1 MLTRFLKTNAGWKLF
16 SLLLSAGLW
25 FAFVA
30 ESETAASI
38 AVPVEFR
45 NMPRDL
51 EITTEVADRLYLKV
65 RGPSARMRS
74 SDLAK
79 ASVVLNLVSV
89 VRPGERTFTLDES
102 TVNLPA
108 GIVLTRAVPSQI
120 RLQFENRLRRN
131 VPVEPRFEGPPP
143 HGYRVARMQTS
154 PQALVIAGPESR
166 VQLVLAVPTDAIDLS
181 GTISSG
187 EFRVSAYVS
196 DSQVRFEG
204 SPAVVVRVILEKIP
218 DRQD

>member
-1 MLTRFLKTNAGWKLF
+1 MLLRFLKTNLSWKLF
-16 SLLLSAGLW
+16 SLLIAVLLW

-30 ESETAASI
+30 ESETAVSI

-45 NMPRDL
+45 NLPRDL
-51 EITTEVADRLYLKV
+51 EVTTEVVDKLYLKV

-74 SDLAK
+74 SDLAQ
-79 ASVVLNLVSV
+79 ASVVLNLAPVD
-89 VRPGERTFTLDES
+89 RPGERTFTLDQT

-108 GIVLTRAVPSQI
+108 GIILTRVVPSQI
-120 RLQFENRLRRN
+120 RLRFEKRLRRN

-143 HGYRVARMQTS
+143 QGYRVAKMEAAPQT
-154 PQALVIAGPESR
+154 LRIAGPESR
-166 VQLVLAVPTDAIDLS
+166 VQLVSTVPTDAIDLS
-181 GTISSG
+181 GTVSSG

-204 SPAVVVRVILEKIP
+204 STTVVVRVILEKIP
-218 DRQD
+218 VKRD

>member
-1 MLTRFLKTNAGWKLF
+1 MLKRFLKTNVSWKLF
-16 SLLLSAGLW
+16 SLLLSIVLW
-25 FAFVA
+25 FTFVA
-30 ESETAASI
+30 ESETAVSI

-74 SDLAK
+74 SDLAQ
-79 ASVVLNLVSV
+79 ASVVLNLAPV
-89 VRPGERTFTLDES
+89 VRPGERTFTLDQS
-102 TVNLPA
+102 TVHLPA

-120 RLQFENRLRRN
+120 RLRFENRLHRR
-131 VPVEPRFEGPPP
+131 VPVEPRFEGLPPR
-143 HGYRVARMQTS
+143 GYRVARMETS
-154 PQALVIAGPESR
+154 PPALTIAGPESR
-166 VQLVLAVPTDAIDLS
+166 VQLVSAVPTDAIDLS
-181 GTISSG
+181 GTVSSG

-218 DRQD
+218 SGQD

>member
-1 MLTRFLKTNAGWKLF
+1 MLTRFLKKNVGWKLL
-16 SLLLSAGLW
+16 SLLLSVILW

-51 EITTEVADRLYLKV
+51 EITTEVAERLYLKV

-74 SDLAK
+74 SDLAQ
-79 ASVVLNLVSV
+79 ASVMLNLVSV
-89 VRPGERTFTLDES
+89 VRPGERTFTLDQS

-120 RLQFENRLRRN
+120 RLRFENRLRRN
-131 VPVEPRFEGPPP
+131 VTVEPRFEGPPP
-143 HGYRVARMQTS
+143 HGYRLARMETS
-154 PQALVIAGPESR
+154 PQTLTIAGPESR
-166 VQLVLAVPTDAIDLS
+166 VQLVSAVPTDAIDIS
-181 GTISSG
+181 GTVSSG

-218 DRQD
+218 ARQD